1 MSGSTAISRPMTIAA
16 GELQVKFTEMMRSE
30 ITVNTQFE
38 GAVKSI
44 IGGKEQ
50 WNFLKGIARL
60 TRHAGEK
67 VGALAAAQSTLIEAA
82 TEAELQAWGVTR
94 EDARD
99 ELRMDELN
107 KFGQVYKASVK
118 RRQNY
123 NMLTEKFWGPNWI
136 ALLDKLHPPWP
147 SVEFARQCS
156 LAAEQLSFDH
166 GMDLK
171 DDWLMVEDIRWVL
184 QDRELPPVLPAEQ
197 KKYHAGYVAKMTS
210 IGEAQGGAAPSGGSP
225 VAPSGGSQGVA
236 AGGNQGVAAGGSQG
250 VGGSQEVAQG
260 GGVATG
266 TKRSGKRAGVRSRQG
281 GELTKR
287 KRERTL
293 EMKLPAYQK
302 VRFENAED
310 EDCDPEILRLLEVAL
325 PEEMRALD
333 EETKE
338 DIELIEKIREMLG
351 TVGSQNEDKWVPGDR
366 IARRLRM
373 LISGLRMK
381 AVPVKEETT
390 NDEDGDAE

>member
-1 MSGSTAISRPMTIAA
+1 MSGSTAISCPITIAA

-38 GAVKSI
+38 GA
-44 IGGKEQ
+44 
-50 WNFLKGIARL
+50 
-60 TRHAGEK
+60 
-67 VGALAAAQSTLIEAA
+67 STLIEAA

-99 ELRMDELN
+99 ELRIDELN

-118 RRQNY
+118 WCQNY

-166 GMDLK
+166 GMDL
-171 DDWLMVEDIRWVL
+171 VRDILPRFVL

-197 KKYHAGYVAKMTS
+197 KKYHAGYVVKMTS
-210 IGEAQGGAAPSGGSP
+210 IGEAQGVTNTSQLVQNAEARQAGIQGGPGPRGAAPSGGSP

-266 TKRSGKRAGVRSRQG
+266 TKRSSKRAGVRSRQG

-287 KRERTL
+287 KRERTP
-293 EMKLPAYQK
+293 EMKLLAYQK

-338 DIELIEKIREMLG
+338 DIELIEKIKEMLG
-351 TVGSQNEDKWVPGDR
+351 TVGSQNEDEWVPGDR

-390 NDEDGDAE
+390 NDEDGDVE